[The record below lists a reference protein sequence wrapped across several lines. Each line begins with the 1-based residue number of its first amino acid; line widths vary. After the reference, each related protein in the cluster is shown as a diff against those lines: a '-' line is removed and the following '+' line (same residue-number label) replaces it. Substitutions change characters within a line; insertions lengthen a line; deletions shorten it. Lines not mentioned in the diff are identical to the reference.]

1 MATNFDKALYQAPMA
16 IADSAEQAEP
26 IEIEIIDPEEVNI
39 GIDGMEI
46 SLTKGEPTDEDF
58 DANLAEYMDE
68 RDMSRLAG
76 DLCADID
83 NDKNSRKDW
92 EQSYIDGL
100 KLLGLKYDERTEPWN
115 GACGVTHPMITE
127 AVVKFQSETIMETFP
142 AKGPVMTKIIGKETS
157 EKKEAAARV
166 QADMNYQLTER
177 MVEYRPE
184 HEKMLWNLPATG
196 SAFKKVYF
204 DPNLGRQVSMFVPAE
219 DILLPYGTSNIDSC
233 HRVTHVMRKTKND
246 LVKLMQSEFYRFVE
260 LGEPGKDET
269 DIQKAKDNETG
280 FKDLNDDRYTL
291 MEVVVDLNLP
301 GYEDQDKDGEETG
314 IALPYVVTILKDSGD
329 VLSIRRNWRE
339 GDRLKLK
346 RQHFVHY
353 QYIPGFGAYGF
364 GLFHL
369 IGGYAKS
376 ATSILRQLVD
386 AGTLSNLPGG
396 LKSRGLRIK
405 GDDTPIGPG
414 EWRDVDVGSGAIRDN
429 ILPLP
434 YKEPSQ
440 VLAGLMNQVIEEGR
454 RFAATAD
461 IKISDMSAQAPVGT
475 TLALLERQLKVM
487 TAVQARVHFS
497 MKQELKLLKDIIADY
512 ADDSYDYETDSEVP
526 HARRADFSMVEVIPV
541 SDPNAATMSQRLVQ
555 YQAVIQLSQTAPQI
569 YDMPKLHRGMLEVL
583 GIKNADKLVPLP
595 EDQKPRDPVTENM
608 NMMNGKPVKAF
619 GYQDHEAHIRVH
631 MAAMQDPLIMEI
643 IGQNPQAQTIMAA
656 AQAHIAEHVAFA
668 YKQKM
673 EQQMGVVLPDGEEDI
688 PESIEKQLSAA
699 MPQAAAAVLGQSQQ
713 QVQQQQAAQQA
724 QDPVLQMRMA
734 ELEIKKQQVAIE
746 QQKVQ
751 IDAAARADQTRL
763 AETRMQIEAAEK
775 ADKMRLEEQRVQI
788 DAARFADKQAF
799 DERKLRGQEEISEQ
813 KLRVDALRAGTNSRA
828 QDAAVRQRD
837 QELAQQKMR
846 DLKQDHDTN
855 QLGESGQP

>member
-1 MATNFDKALYQAPMA
+1 
-16 IADSAEQAEP
+16 
-26 IEIEIIDPEEVNI
+26 
-39 GIDGMEI
+39 
-46 SLTKGEPTDEDF
+46 
-58 DANLAEYMDE
+58 
-68 RDMSRLAG
+68 
-76 DLCADID
+76 
-83 NDKNSRKDW
+83 
-92 EQSYIDGL
+92 
-100 KLLGLKYDERTEPWN
+100 
-115 GACGVTHPMITE
+115 
-127 AVVKFQSETIMETFP
+127 
-142 AKGPVMTKIIGKETS
+142 
-157 EKKEAAARV
+157 
-166 QADMNYQLTER
+166 
-177 MVEYRPE
+177 
-184 HEKMLWNLPATG
+184 
-196 SAFKKVYF
+196 
-204 DPNLGRQVSMFVPAE
+204 
-219 DILLPYGTSNIDSC
+219 
-233 HRVTHVMRKTKND
+233 
-246 LVKLMQSEFYRFVE
+246 
-260 LGEPGKDET
+260 
-269 DIQKAKDNETG
+269 
-280 FKDLNDDRYTL
+280 
-291 MEVVVDLNLP
+291 
-301 GYEDQDKDGEETG
+301 
-314 IALPYVVTILKDSGD
+314 
-329 VLSIRRNWRE
+329 
-339 GDRLKLK
+339 
-346 RQHFVHY
+346 
-353 QYIPGFGAYGF
+353 
-364 GLFHL
+364 
-369 IGGYAKS
+369 
-376 ATSILRQLVD
+376 
-386 AGTLSNLPGG
+386 
-396 LKSRGLRIK
+396 
-405 GDDTPIGPG
+405 
-414 EWRDVDVGSGAIRDN
+414 
-429 ILPLP
+429 
-434 YKEPSQ
+434 
-440 VLAGLMNQVIEEGR
+440 
-454 RFAATAD
+454 
-461 IKISDMSAQAPVGT
+461 
-475 TLALLERQLKVM
+475 
-487 TAVQARVHFS
+487 
-497 MKQELKLLKDIIADY
+497 LKDIIADY

-631 MAAMQDPLIMEI
+631 MAAMQDPMIMQI
-643 IGQNPQAQTIMAA
+643 IGQNPQAQTIMAS

-713 QVQQQQAAQQA
+713 QVQQQQAEQQA

>member
-1 MATNFDKALYQAPMA
+1 
-16 IADSAEQAEP
+16 
-26 IEIEIIDPEEVNI
+26 
-39 GIDGMEI
+39 
-46 SLTKGEPTDEDF
+46 
-58 DANLAEYMDE
+58 
-68 RDMSRLAG
+68 
-76 DLCADID
+76 
-83 NDKNSRKDW
+83 
-92 EQSYIDGL
+92 
-100 KLLGLKYDERTEPWN
+100 
-115 GACGVTHPMITE
+115 
-127 AVVKFQSETIMETFP
+127 
-142 AKGPVMTKIIGKETS
+142 
-157 EKKEAAARV
+157 
-166 QADMNYQLTER
+166 
-177 MVEYRPE
+177 
-184 HEKMLWNLPATG
+184 
-196 SAFKKVYF
+196 
-204 DPNLGRQVSMFVPAE
+204 
-219 DILLPYGTSNIDSC
+219 
-233 HRVTHVMRKTKND
+233 
-246 LVKLMQSEFYRFVE
+246 
-260 LGEPGKDET
+260 
-269 DIQKAKDNETG
+269 
-280 FKDLNDDRYTL
+280 
-291 MEVVVDLNLP
+291 
-301 GYEDQDKDGEETG
+301 
-314 IALPYVVTILKDSGD
+314 
-329 VLSIRRNWRE
+329 
-339 GDRLKLK
+339 
-346 RQHFVHY
+346 
-353 QYIPGFGAYGF
+353 
-364 GLFHL
+364 
-369 IGGYAKS
+369 
-376 ATSILRQLVD
+376 
-386 AGTLSNLPGG
+386 
-396 LKSRGLRIK
+396 
-405 GDDTPIGPG
+405 
-414 EWRDVDVGSGAIRDN
+414 
-429 ILPLP
+429 
-434 YKEPSQ
+434 
-440 VLAGLMNQVIEEGR
+440 
-454 RFAATAD
+454 
-461 IKISDMSAQAPVGT
+461 MSAQAPVGT

-713 QVQQQQAAQQA
+713 QVQQQQAEQQA

-751 IDAAARADQTRL
+751 IDAAARADQQRL
-763 AETRMQIEAAEK
+763 AEQRMQIEAAEK
-775 ADKMRLEEQRVQI
+775 ADKMRLEEQRIQI
-788 DAARFADKQAF
+788 DAARFADKQAH
-799 DERKLRGQEEISEQ
+799 DERKLRGQEELSEQ
-813 KLRVDALRAGTNSRA
+813 KLRVDALRAGTMSRA

>member
-1 MATNFDKALYQAPMA
+1 MATNIDKALYQAPMGLEA
-16 IADSAEQAEP
+16 AAAEAEP
-26 IEIEIIDPEEVNI
+26 IEIEIVDPEQVTI
-39 GIDGMEI
+39 GMDGIEI
-46 SLTKGEPTDEDF
+46 SMTKGEPTDEDF
-58 DANLAEYMDE
+58 DANLAEFMDE
-68 RDMSRLAG
+68 G
-76 DLCADID
+76 DLSGMAGNLCHDID

-92 EQSYIDGL
+92 EQTYVDGL
-100 KLLGLKYDERTEPWN
+100 KLLGLKYEDRTEPWN
-115 GACGVTHPMITE
+115 GACGVVHPLITE

-142 AKGPVMTKIIGKETS
+142 AQGPVMTKIVGKETT

-184 HEKMLWNLPATG
+184 HEKMLWSLPATG

-219 DILLPYGTSNIDSC
+219 DILLPYGTSNIDTC

-246 LVKLMQSEFYRFVE
+246 LVKLMQSGFYRYVE
-260 LGEPGKDET
+260 LGEPGKQET
-269 DIQKAKDNETG
+269 DIQKAKDEETG
-280 FKDLNDDRYTL
+280 FRDMNDDRYTL
-291 MEVVVDLNLP
+291 FEVVVDMDLV
-301 GYEDQDKDGEETG
+301 GYEDKDKDGEETG
-314 IALPYVVTILKDSGD
+314 IALPYVITILKDTCE

-339 GDRLKLK
+339 DDPLKLK

-369 IGGYAKS
+369 IGGYAKAS
-376 ATSILRQLVD
+376 TSILRQLVD

-440 VLAGLMNQVIEEGR
+440 VLAGLMNQIIEEGR

-461 IKISDMSAQAPVGT
+461 LKISDMSAQAPVGT
-475 TLALLERQLKVM
+475 TLALLERQLKTM
-487 TAVQARVHFS
+487 SAVQARVHYS
-497 MKQELKLLKDIIADY
+497 LKQEFKLLKEIIADY
-512 ADDSYDYETDSEVP
+512 ADENYDYETDTLAP
-526 HARRADFSMVEVIPV
+526 HARRADFEMVEVIPV

-608 NMMNGKPVKAF
+608 NIINGKPVKAF
-619 GYQDHEAHIRVH
+619 GYQDHEAHIKVH
-631 MAAMQDPLIMEI
+631 MSAMQDPMIAQL
-643 IGQNPQAQTIMAA
+643 IGQNPNANGIMAA

-668 YKQKM
+668 YKQKI
-673 EQQMGVVLPDGEEDI
+673 EQQLGVMLPKEDEDI
-688 PESIEKQLSAA
+688 PESVEKQLSAA

-713 QVQQQQAAQQA
+713 MAQQQQAQQQA
-724 QDPVLQMRMA
+724 QDPVLQMRME
-734 ELEIKKQQVAIE
+734 ELAIKKQEVALE
-746 QQKVQ
+746 QQRLQ
-751 IDAAARADQTRL
+751 IDAATKADRQRL
-763 AETRMQIEAAEK
+763 DEQRLQMEAAER
-775 ADKMRLEEQRVQI
+775 ADKIRLEEKRLQV
-788 DAARFADKQAF
+788 DAARYADQNAIQA
-799 DERKLRGQEEISEQ
+799 RKISQ
-813 KLRVDALRAGTNSRA
+813 PS
-828 QDAAVRQRD
+828 QRKTGD
-837 QELAQQKMR
+837 
-846 DLKQDHDTN
+846 
-855 QLGESGQP
+855 

>member
-1 MATNFDKALYQAPMA
+1 MATNIDKALYQAPMGLEA
-16 IADSAEQAEP
+16 AAAEAEP
-26 IEIEIIDPEEVNI
+26 IEIEIVDPEQVTI
-39 GIDGMEI
+39 GMDGIEI
-46 SLTKGEPTDEDF
+46 SMTKGEPTDEDF
-58 DANLAEYMDE
+58 DANLAEFMDE
-68 RDMSRLAG
+68 G
-76 DLCADID
+76 DLSGMAGNLCHDID

-92 EQSYIDGL
+92 EQTYVDGL
-100 KLLGLKYDERTEPWN
+100 KLLGLKYEDRTEPWN
-115 GACGVTHPMITE
+115 GACGVVHPLITE

-142 AKGPVMTKIIGKETS
+142 AQGPVMTKIVGKETT

-184 HEKMLWNLPATG
+184 HEKMLWSLPATG

-219 DILLPYGTSNIDSC
+219 DILLPYGTSNIDTC

-246 LVKLMQSEFYRFVE
+246 LVKLMQSGFYRYVE
-260 LGEPGKDET
+260 LGEPGKQET
-269 DIQKAKDNETG
+269 DIQKAKDEETG
-280 FKDLNDDRYTL
+280 FRDMNDDRYTL
-291 MEVVVDLNLP
+291 FEVVVDMDLV
-301 GYEDQDKDGEETG
+301 GYEDKDKDGEETG
-314 IALPYVVTILKDSGD
+314 IALPYVITILKDTCE

-339 GDRLKLK
+339 DDSLKLK

-369 IGGYAKS
+369 IGGYAKAS
-376 ATSILRQLVD
+376 TSILRQLVD

-440 VLAGLMNQVIEEGR
+440 VLAGLMNQIIEEGR

-461 IKISDMSAQAPVGT
+461 LKISDMSAQAPVGT
-475 TLALLERQLKVM
+475 TLALLERQLKTM
-487 TAVQARVHFS
+487 SAVQARVHYS
-497 MKQELKLLKDIIADY
+497 LKQEFKLLKEIIADY
-512 ADDSYDYETDSEVP
+512 ADENYDYETDTLAP
-526 HARRADFSMVEVIPV
+526 HARRADFEMVEVIPV

-608 NMMNGKPVKAF
+608 NIINGKPVKAF
-619 GYQDHEAHIRVH
+619 GYQDHEAHIKVH
-631 MAAMQDPLIMEI
+631 MSAMQDPMIAQL
-643 IGQNPQAQTIMAA
+643 IGQNPNANGIMAA

-668 YKQKM
+668 YKQKI
-673 EQQMGVVLPDGEEDI
+673 EQQLGVMLPKEDEDI
-688 PESIEKQLSAA
+688 PESVEKQLSAA

-713 QVQQQQAAQQA
+713 MAQQQQAQQQA
-724 QDPVLQMRMA
+724 QDPVLQMRME
-734 ELEIKKQQVAIE
+734 ELAIKKQEVALE
-746 QQKVQ
+746 QQRLQ
-751 IDAAARADQTRL
+751 IDAATKADRQRL
-763 AETRMQIEAAEK
+763 DEQRLQIEAAER
-775 ADKMRLEEQRVQI
+775 ADKLRLEEKRLQV
-788 DAARFADKQAF
+788 DAARYADQNAIQARRVSQPPQ
-799 DERKLRGQEEISEQ
+799 RKTG
-813 KLRVDALRAGTNSRA
+813 D
-828 QDAAVRQRD
+828 
-837 QELAQQKMR
+837 
-846 DLKQDHDTN
+846 
-855 QLGESGQP
+855 

>member
-1 MATNFDKALYQAPMA
+1 MATNIDKALYQAPMGLEA
-16 IADSAEQAEP
+16 AAEAEP
-26 IEIEIIDPEEVNI
+26 IEIEIVDPEQVTI
-39 GIDGMEI
+39 GMDGVEI

-58 DANLAEYMDE
+58 DANLADFMDE
-68 RDMSRLAG
+68 G
-76 DLCADID
+76 DLSGIASTLCHDID

-92 EQSYIDGL
+92 EQTYVDGL
-100 KLLGLKYDERTEPWN
+100 KLLGLKYEERTEPWN
-115 GACGVTHPMITE
+115 GACGVVHPLITE

-142 AKGPVMTKIIGKETS
+142 AQGPVMTKIVGKETT
-157 EKKEAAARV
+157 EKREAAARV

-184 HEKMLWNLPATG
+184 HEKMLWSLPATG

-219 DILLPYGTSNIDSC
+219 DILLPYGTSNIDTC

-246 LVKLMQSEFYRFVE
+246 LVKLMQSGFYRYVE
-260 LGEPGKDET
+260 LGEPGKQST
-269 DIQKAKDNETG
+269 DIQKAKDEETG
-280 FKDLNDDRYTL
+280 FRDVNDDRYTL
-291 MEVVVDLNLP
+291 FEVVVDMDLL
-301 GYEDQDKDGEETG
+301 GYEDKDKDGEETG
-314 IALPYVVTILKDSGD
+314 IALPYVITILKDTYE

-339 GDRLKLK
+339 DDLLKLK

-369 IGGYAKS
+369 IGGYAKAS
-376 ATSILRQLVD
+376 TSILRQLVD

-440 VLAGLMNQVIEEGR
+440 VLAGLMNQIIEEGR

-461 IKISDMSAQAPVGT
+461 LKVSDMSAQAPVGT
-475 TLALLERQLKVM
+475 TLALLERQLKTM
-487 TAVQARVHFS
+487 SAVQARVHFS
-497 MKQELKLLKDIIADY
+497 LKQEFKLLKEIIADY
-512 ADDSYDYETDSEVP
+512 ADENYDYETDTIAP
-526 HARRADFSMVEVIPV
+526 HARRADFEMVEVIPV
-541 SDPNAATMSQRLVQ
+541 SDPNAATMTQRLVQ

-608 NMMNGKPVKAF
+608 NLINGKPVKAF
-619 GYQDHEAHIRVH
+619 GYQDHEAHIKVH
-631 MAAMQDPLIMEI
+631 MAAMQDPMIMQL
-643 IGQNPQAQTIMAA
+643 IGQNPNANAIMAA

-668 YKQKM
+668 YKQKI
-673 EQQMGVVLPDGEEDI
+673 EQQMGVMLPKEDEDI

-713 QVQQQQAAQQA
+713 MAQQQQAQQQA

-734 ELEIKKQQVAIE
+734 ELDIKKQEVALE
-746 QQKVQ
+746 QQRIQ
-751 IDAAARADQTRL
+751 IDAATKADRQRL
-763 AETRMQIEAAEK
+763 DEQRLQMEAAER
-775 ADKMRLEEQRVQI
+775 ADKLRLEEKRLQV
-788 DAARFADKQAF
+788 DAARFADQNAIQA
-799 DERKLRGQEEISEQ
+799 R
-813 KLRVDALRAGTNSRA
+813 RVAQTNRP
-828 QDAAVRQRD
+828 
-837 QELAQQKMR
+837 QQ
-846 DLKQDHDTN
+846 
-855 QLGESGQP
+855 